1 MEHIQYF
8 FNTFDSMGFKI
19 IVSAFAIA
27 FLVCLLIIAF
37 RILRCL
43 EKSVFRSSKFLMK
56 SFASN
61 DVAIEPDTAEPNL
74 DDPESPSPYKKRIF
88 IDTSEARVEVLTAA

>member
-1 MEHIQYF
+1 
-8 FNTFDSMGFKI
+8 
-19 IVSAFAIA
+19 
-27 FLVCLLIIAF
+27 
-37 RILRCL
+37 
-43 EKSVFRSSKFLMK
+43 MK

-88 IDTSEARVEVLTAA
+88 IDTSEAPVEVLTAA